1 MKSKMVKVKNE
12 KITWEEKG
20 DRVIGTIVMDEET
33 ANIDIPVELQ
43 SEFIKNA
50 LEILGAFSHAV
61 RASRP
66 LQVGSFGFW
75 LDDEGWHFTSWDEVD
90 EATKLLGF
98 MFDEVS
104 ER

>member
-1 MKSKMVKVKNE
+1 
-12 KITWEEKG
+12 
-20 DRVIGTIVMDEET
+20 MDEET

-75 LDDEGWHFTSWDEVD
+75 LDDEGWHFTSWEEAD
-90 EATKLLGF
+90 EATKLLSF
-98 MFDEVS
+98 IFDEAS

>member
-20 DRVIGTIVMDEET
+20 DRVIGTIAMDEET

-43 SEFIKNA
+43 SEFKKNA
-50 LEILGAFSHAV
+50 LEILSAFSHAV
-61 RASRP
+61 RANRP
-66 LQVGSFGFW
+66 LQIGSFGFW

-90 EATKLLGF
+90 EIQKILSF

>member
-12 KITWEEKG
+12 KITWEEKD

-43 SEFIKNA
+43 SEFKKNA

-66 LQVGSFGFW
+66 LQVGSFVFW
-75 LDDEGWHFTSWDEVD
+75 LDDEGWHFTSWEEAD
-90 EATKLLGF
+90 EATKLLSF